1 MKARSQSQ
9 ISTNRNSLHDKSL
22 HTPNILL
29 EKLIPNSSPSST
41 RPNSP
46 VVLRKF
52 GSLRLSGLKH
62 DMSSLN
68 TIANET
74 NNNNNSNNNTTNNNN
89 NNNSNNNHNNSNNN
103 HNNNSNNNNHNID
116 NNNINSLDNNIGCL
130 RSLTVIHA
138 RADERTR
145 NHTLATRRKSLELE
159 KQMFTVCKN
168 IEEKY
173 GKEER
178 KILAE
183 ERSVRK
189 KMLLKIICLSLICSK
204 LIGKLSSQIIIE
216 REVCRI
222 NRAKAII
229 VRAALKY
236 GLKTQGKRRSKIS
249 NAMFCFTIV
258 FIRMVRTYL
267 LFLLNFFPVY
277 FPFHFLLNFC
287 YYSQ

>member
-1 MKARSQSQ
+1 M
-9 ISTNRNSLHDKSL
+9 
-22 HTPNILL
+22 
-29 EKLIPNSSPSST
+29 
-41 RPNSP
+41 
-46 VVLRKF
+46 
-52 GSLRLSGLKH
+52 
-62 DMSSLN
+62 
-68 TIANET
+68 
-74 NNNNNSNNNTTNNNN
+74 
-89 NNNSNNNHNNSNNN
+89 
-103 HNNNSNNNNHNID
+103 
-116 NNNINSLDNNIGCL
+116 
-130 RSLTVIHA
+130 
-138 RADERTR
+138 
-145 NHTLATRRKSLELE
+145 ELE

-189 KMLLKIICLSLICSK
+189 KMLLKIICLSLTCSK

-222 NRAKAII
+222 NSAKAII

-267 LFLLNFFPVY
+267 LFLLNFVPVY
-277 FPFHFLLNFC
+277 FPFLSTFFSTFAIIVNRTYLSNHKGNVDIIEMFFAFFFHI
-287 YYSQ
+287 YQF